1 MPQGAKNTW
10 EHNTVWTPCTP
21 LHKGL
26 SAGVFCQHF
35 PWSPVCYRTSIRTCR
50 TLAEAIPAPYDFCV
64 SIIFW
69 FANGLSCRC
78 KCETEK
84 KAVFLSV
91 HLNVQ
96 DQIKLHRGRLQET

>member
-1 MPQGAKNTW
+1 MGTQYSLDTLYFAA
-10 EHNTVWTPCTP
+10 

-50 TLAEAIPAPYDFCV
+50 TLAEAIPAPYDFSV
-64 SIIFW
+64 SIILW